1 MPPVEISRRNLTFCL
16 SRELRALCVHFFP
29 SWKLF
34 IWIILSVWTFYLNT
48 ESTRLFQS
56 TFWFASLFWRPKR
69 KPKWNIE
76 NPFWKTFTVCSLLQE
91 IPFVFSRLWVKWQGQ
106 TVWCLFYFKCV
117 NSLLVLSQQ
126 NFWGTIHAL
135 LDCDHVKTETLASWC
150 GFKWTRVFT
159 LTKPGFW
166 DFTVWIKKILQII

>member
-1 MPPVEISRRNLTFCL
+1 MPCVFISSLHGSCLYELLYQYGHFTWIRNLRDCSNQPFDSL
-16 SRELRALCVHFFP
+16 HF
-29 SWKLF
+29 SDGLKK
-34 IWIILSVWTFYLNT
+34 T
-48 ESTRLFQS
+48 
-56 TFWFASLFWRPKR
+56 
-69 KPKWNIE
+69 KWNIE

-150 GFKWTRVFT
+150 GFKWTRVCT

-166 DFTVWIKKILQII
+166 DFTVWIRKILQII